1 MHFPTKKNG
10 GQIFSKG
17 SRGVWQKTRL
27 FPDFFFRL
35 PSLIEGLKIWHL
47 KFHSVAAVPHFHRI
61 VAPEDHLFPK
71 GLDPM
76 LEVTGGKENVV
87 LHHLVQ
93 FIVDMIIEI
102 LLPGNFQ
109 DFVAVLDLDCDVFP
123 AIGVHI
129 VVDFAAP
136 LL

>member
-1 MHFPTKKNG
+1 MKNIYSNT
-10 GQIFSKG
+10 QLIKEN
-17 SRGVWQKTRL
+17 KTHN
-27 FPDFFFRL
+27 P
-35 PSLIEGLKIWHL
+35 IEGLKIWHL
-47 KFHSVAAVPHFHRI
+47 KFHTVTDVPHFHRI
-61 VAPEDHLFPK
+61 VAPEDHLLPE

-76 LEVTGGKENVV
+76 LEVTGGEENVV